1 MGTCSDGNGGGTK
14 KYGFNGTSTII
25 LVLVLLQ
32 LLLINLSPQDCFD
45 DDNGG
50 NGGDSGGDD
59 ACRDGGDIARTC
71 ENAFSTVGCTGDE
84 WIGAIVLIPIVGD
97 TGSQALRCN
106 AFCNTNKY
114 TQNLYQLQSS
124 QYIQVF
130 LSCR

>member
-1 MGTCSDGNGGGTK
+1 MGICSDGNGGGTK

-71 ENAFSTVGCTGDE
+71 ENAFSTVGSKSGHRFLKANLNRLETYT
-84 WIGAIVLIPIVGD
+84 L
-97 TGSQALRCN
+97 LRN
-106 AFCNTNKY
+106 WK
-114 TQNLYQLQSS
+114 
-124 QYIQVF
+124 
-130 LSCR
+130 